1 MFRKAEAQRTPQA
14 NDTRFPTDQK
24 KPVQVQ
30 VDYFTTFV
38 CLGNKLE
45 GKKNCRREWKLPKM
59 SVQLKTLQPR
69 HQPANKG
76 SVCVFCC
83 SRASDG
89 MFYSIQDS

>member
-38 CLGNKLE
+38 CLGNKVE
-45 GKKNCRREWKLPKM
+45 GKKKLQKRLEATENECATENTAAKTSASKQRQCM
-59 SVQLKTLQPR
+59 CFLLFKSV
-69 HQPANKG
+69 
-76 SVCVFCC
+76 
-83 SRASDG
+83 
-89 MFYSIQDS
+89 